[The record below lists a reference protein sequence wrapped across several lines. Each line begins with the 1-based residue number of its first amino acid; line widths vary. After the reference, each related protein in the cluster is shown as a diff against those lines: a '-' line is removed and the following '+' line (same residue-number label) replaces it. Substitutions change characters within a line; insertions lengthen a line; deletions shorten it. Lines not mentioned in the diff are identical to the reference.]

1 MVQLLGDNWTCL
13 NTYVIDGT
21 PYAMKVARTVQ
32 TGRNPKGQ
40 TRNGEITLRLDKAEY
55 TVDEDI
61 TISGTV
67 IKDKI
72 GLADVD
78 ITLKLIDNEGQV
90 ILVEQIKTDVN
101 GKFTDTFK
109 VPEETEAG
117 IYALTV
123 KANDPVNKSQEK
135 KITIVS

>member
-1 MVQLLGDNWTCL
+1 
-13 NTYVIDGT
+13 
-21 PYAMKVARTVQ
+21 MKVARTVQ

-40 TRNGEITLRLDKAEY
+40 TRNGEITLRLDKTEY
-55 TVDEDI
+55 AADEDI

-67 IKDKI
+67 IKNKV

-78 ITLKLIDNEGQV
+78 ITLKLTDYEGRV